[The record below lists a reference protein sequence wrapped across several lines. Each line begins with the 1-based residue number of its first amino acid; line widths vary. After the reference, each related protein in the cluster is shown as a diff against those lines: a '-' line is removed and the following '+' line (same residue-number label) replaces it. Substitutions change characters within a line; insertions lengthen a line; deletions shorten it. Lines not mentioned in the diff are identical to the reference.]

1 MWKLKLMFYDE
12 EAWQLFS
19 QKAGDVAHLE
29 GIKPFAEAIA
39 RECCGLPL
47 AIIIVGA
54 AMRRKTKVELW
65 EDALKEL
72 QRSVSS
78 VEGIE
83 DEVCKPLKWS
93 YDSLQGNNTKSCFLY
108 CSLFPRDFSIEV
120 S

>member
-1 MWKLKLMFYDE
+1 MQKQLQENVDVLNDE

-29 GIKPFAEAIA
+29 GTKPFEEAIA

-72 QRSVSS
+72 QMSVPS

-83 DEVCKPLKWS
+83 YEVYKP
-93 YDSLQGNNTKSCFLY
+93 
-108 CSLFPRDFSIEV
+108 
-120 S
+120 